1 MKETNVIEQPVMGS
15 SELTQALDH
24 SQNDLS
30 RNLWPWLVVWLG
42 FEPMTTHLAGQHCSK
57 WANQVGFLGY
67 DRVWVILHTI
77 EPESHF
83 PFVCFYH
90 ILTSSVIYNNGEFK
104 MSLWRGKWEPEKSNR
119 FREAKQQLACA
130 SCFFVLFLAV
140 TAWLRHELNNFT
152 FYWQRK
158 RMRTNSSFSL

>member
-15 SELTQALDH
+15 SELTQAFDH

-67 DRVWVILHTI
+67 DWVWVILHTI

-83 PFVCFYH
+83 PFCSH
-90 ILTSSVIYNNGEFK
+90 LKKVIGSGKQNNNLHVHHAFLYYSWPSLHDYDMNWTISRFIDNVNVWRRIPLSLFK
-104 MSLWRGKWEPEKSNR
+104 LEYLS
-119 FREAKQQLACA
+119 
-130 SCFFVLFLAV
+130 
-140 TAWLRHELNNFT
+140 
-152 FYWQRK
+152 
-158 RMRTNSSFSL
+158 